1 MFKNLQ
7 STNDE
12 KRRKKCSNGINLIMI
27 KTEYVFSVSEYK
39 TLNKKNPGTF
49 MNNMYS
55 NCLILFKLLLTKRS
69 GVFFD
74 NVFFLLLVSV
84 YLYKDHYYYYYHLY
98 IYLSKIQF

>member
-1 MFKNLQ
+1 
-7 STNDE
+7 
-12 KRRKKCSNGINLIMI
+12 
-27 KTEYVFSVSEYK
+27 
-39 TLNKKNPGTF
+39 

-55 NCLILFKLLLTKRS
+55 NCRILSKLLLTKRS

-84 YLYKDHYYYYYHLY
+84 YLYKDHYYYHYHLY

>member
-39 TLNKKNPGTF
+39 TLNKKKPR
-49 MNNMYS
+49 YS
-55 NCLILFKLLLTKRS
+55 YEQH
-69 GVFFD
+69 V
-74 NVFFLLLVSV
+74 
-84 YLYKDHYYYYYHLY
+84 
-98 IYLSKIQF
+98 Q